1 MTQSDTPPTG
11 PTAGSP
17 PPIRVVIVEDDHAT
31 SRRLAA
37 VVDAQPD
44 LRLSGVAAT
53 LAEAHSLLSAQV
65 PDVLL
70 TDIGLPDGS
79 GMDLIRRCH
88 RDTPGVD
95 VMVITVFGDESTVLC
110 AIEAGATGYLLKD
123 GRADDI
129 ADSIRQLHR
138 GGSPISPAIARH
150 VLRRFASVPGPV
162 SVVQITAVPAEGP
175 VADSPGLA
183 APGTVVSALPPHYP
197 DATRLTPKE
206 VQVLQL
212 LAKGFSYGEIAASL
226 AVTVHTVTTHIKH
239 IYRKLAVR
247 SRGEAVFEAVQLGL
261 IRVERHDLA

>member
-31 SRRLAA
+31 RRRLAA

-110 AIEAGATGYLLKD
+110 AIEAGATGYLLKNGLPLYLSAQVRALRLG
-123 GRADDI
+123 GRPLSPVI
-129 ADSIRQLHR
+129 AQ
-138 GGSPISPAIARH
+138 
-150 VLRRFASVPGPV
+150 
-162 SVVQITAVPAEGP
+162 
-175 VADSPGLA
+175 
-183 APGTVVSALPPHYP
+183 
-197 DATRLTPKE
+197 RL
-206 VQVLQL
+206 
-212 LAKGFSYGEIAASL
+212 
-226 AVTVHTVTTHIKH
+226 VT
-239 IYRKLAVR
+239 
-247 SRGEAVFEAVQLGL
+247 
-261 IRVERHDLA
+261 